1 MRAGAPGGHGRSM
14 NQIRADQ
21 RLSFVR
27 PRKKQR
33 VVSLAATPQTVDI
46 DVATTA
52 LLVVAMQNDFCH
64 PDGWFAAKGIDASPI
79 AAGLPMIERLTSAS
93 RAAGIPVLWLS
104 WGVRPDRANLPRL
117 TLPESRCGCTPTC
130 WSRTP

>member
-33 VVSLAATPQTVDI
+33 VVSLVATPQTVDI

-52 LLVVAMQNDFCH
+52 LLVVDMQNDFCH

-79 AAGLPMIERLTSAS
+79 AAVLPMISS
-93 RAAGIPVLWLS
+93 
-104 WGVRPDRANLPRL
+104 
-117 TLPESRCGCTPTC
+117 
-130 WSRTP
+130 

>member
-14 NQIRADQ
+14 NQIRADE

-33 VVSLAATPQTVDI
+33 VVSLAATPQAVDI

-52 LLVVAMQNDFCH
+52 LLVVDRGSADRGRPLALTFCLYL
-64 PDGWFAAKGIDASPI
+64 AAALLITPMSEVHHL
-79 AAGLPMIERLTSAS
+79 AAVLP
-93 RAAGIPVLWLS
+93 G
-104 WGVRPDRANLPRL
+104 L
-117 TLPESRCGCTPTC
+117 TLLVRMR
-130 WSRTP
+130 WSATTISPRGMPCSLQEYRLG